1 MQLLI
6 SLDLLINSLLFP
18 FYPPESLNADG
29 LPCGDASISLYSGLQ
44 RKPLVCPVDSLASTL
59 QEQLS
64 YNRDPDSLTTSPS
77 SSSVDTCSSQKT
89 FQTLSKSSGSP
100 IHQETNIAGEVR
112 EPGEGSSFS
121 ETEGCSEEP
130 KIARSVTDGALRHPV
145 LNPLSHH
152 GVSTQAHLNK
162 DCSLDCLV
170 TNPFTSIVS
179 EFAPLVPLFKRLNE
193 ATTNCTFKLAF

>member
-1 MQLLI
+1 MF
-6 SLDLLINSLLFP
+6 S

-170 TNPFTSIVS
+170 TNPFTSIVN

-193 ATTNCTFKLAF
+193 ATTNCPFKLAF

>member
-6 SLDLLINSLLFP
+6 LLDLLINSLLFS
-18 FYPPESLNADG
+18 FYPPESLNAD
-29 LPCGDASISLYSGLQ
+29 GDASISLYSGLQ

-193 ATTNCTFKLAF
+193 ATTNCPFKLAF